1 MQIRRVN
8 TTHEYVLE
16 KSETPLEIVPQI
28 IRLFVEYIRPY
39 GSTATVWEGT
49 ANPLVASSYP
59 SHTSEIGRSIGL
71 EVNF

>member
-39 GSTATVWEGT
+39 GSTATV
-49 ANPLVASSYP
+49 
-59 SHTSEIGRSIGL
+59 
-71 EVNF
+71 

>member
-1 MQIRRVN
+1 MNRQCIPAPYITFLSCATVSVLQIMFHIMQIRRVN

-39 GSTATVWEGT
+39 GSTATV
-49 ANPLVASSYP
+49 
-59 SHTSEIGRSIGL
+59 
-71 EVNF
+71 